1 MTDMVVHLGAAH
13 RLVARTRYDRGE
25 EVGHLPSLGGGLDP
39 NLEALVALRPD
50 LVLVTPTEDLRPVVE
65 RLEALGIPL
74 YAGSTVTLGD
84 LVRLTTNL
92 GQLLGPETAA
102 AAGVFLDAL
111 DHGLSQLSQGV
122 AGRTRPSVFY
132 LVWNDPPMTAGPGS
146 YLDDL
151 ITASGGI
158 NLFGDARSAWP
169 QVNLEEILHRNP
181 DWVILPGAGPDD
193 PHPLEWIRNAPG
205 WRELAAVREGRVAV
219 VEAELFNRPG
229 ARVLEAA
236 RTLGEHLHP

>member
-1 MTDMVVHLGAAH
+1 MTDIVVLLGATD
-13 RLVARTRYDRGE
+13 RLVARTRYDQGE
-25 EVGHLPSLGGGLDP
+25 EVAHLPSLGGGLDP
-39 NLEALVALRPD
+39 NLESLVALRPD
-50 LVLVTPTEDLRPVVE
+50 LVLVTPTEDLRPIVE

-74 YAGSTVTLGD
+74 YAGSTVTLED

-92 GQLLGPETAA
+92 GRLLGPDAA
-102 AAGVFLDAL
+102 HAAGIFLDSL
-111 DHGLSQLSQGV
+111 DHGLAELSRGFS
-122 AGRTRPSVFY
+122 GRARPSVFY
-132 LVWNDPPMTAGPGS
+132 LVWSDPPMTVGPGS

-151 ITASGGI
+151 ITVSGGR
-158 NLFGDARSAWP
+158 NVFGDARSPWP

-181 DWVILPGAGPDD
+181 DWVILPGAGPGD
-193 PHPLEWIRNAPG
+193 PAPLESIRNAPG